1 MPRRLSF
8 TRLSLFEQP
17 LVFIASSFI
26 LGLLF
31 AARFWFS
38 TRAWLIA
45 SAVLWAAASVCL
57 LRKLGCRGKWTVTC
71 LLMTLSFACGGAL
84 WTINEAGAGED
95 RVRKLFERGELT
107 AEEPVEIWGT
117 LNDAPELAPDRIY
130 LSVAVE
136 RVGTLGIE
144 RAATG
149 VAQIVAPLRDDQ
161 SLDDYDRLSLDY
173 GSRVRILGNLSDRR
187 GYRNPGAPDFDEM
200 LEHRGFDATG
210 EVKSPLL
217 IENLGTGPRS
227 AVLNLLYRI
236 RARAIAVTL
245 RSFTQPTSG
254 ILVAALF
261 GNRYFLSRDAAETF
275 RAGGTFHL
283 LVISGSHVAMIAL
296 VALWLAK
303 RLSDLRIIQ
312 YTLVTALMWAYA
324 LMIGAQPSI
333 TRAVVMLNIALVGR
347 LIFRAST
354 GANTLAAS
362 AIVLLA
368 WQPRDVFSPAFQLSF
383 LTVLM
388 IVALAS
394 PLYLRLKETGR
405 WQPSM
410 STPYPPRAP
419 KPVRWLAEFLFWN
432 EREFREE
439 MKRSPIRYRLE
450 KPRAAVW
457 LNRLRLQAPAAWVVV
472 TLAATTATQ
481 AGLLP
486 LMIHYFHR
494 VSIVAPVANVVEAL
508 FISLL
513 MTAGAAYLL
522 IHSAIGAWA
531 LKLAPVVNAI
541 GRLTVEAG
549 RPLIEWRKASFRAPD
564 FGERWEI
571 VFIAYFVAVLILIV
585 AANEWNPF
593 RKGDGP
599 EDARRKATGRV
610 AIAVSMTA
618 IIALGWLLAV
628 HPFGHEYERG
638 RLSVTFLDVGQG
650 DAILV
655 SFPRGSLMLLDSGGR
670 SGFDSRE
677 GDEEDEDVFVEDRIG
692 VGEAAVA
699 PYLWRRGIR
708 RLDWIAASHGDA
720 DHVEGFGEI
729 VRGFDIGAALKGAP
743 KRSDRPPSAFDRA
756 ALSARAPLRTL
767 KRGDALDID
776 GARVDAL
783 SPSSDPPPMS
793 DNNESLVLRIT
804 FGARSFLLTGDIEK
818 EAEARLV
825 ESENDLRAD
834 VLKVAH
840 HGSRTSSTIEFLKR
854 VKPLHAVI
862 SVAKLSPFGHPH
874 PETLAR
880 LRTTNASVWQTSEC
894 GAITISTDGDDLR
907 VETFAKCGSG
917 ERSVDKAPRSSRA
930 YLVYS
935 ARQ

>member
-8 TRLSLFEQP
+8 TRLNLFEQP

-31 AARFWFS
+31 AAQFS
-38 TRAWLIA
+38 FSIHTWLIL
-45 SAVLWAAASVCL
+45 SAILWLTVSVCL
-57 LRKLGCRGKWTVTC
+57 LKKLSGWGATS
-71 LLMTLSFACGGAL
+71 LLLILGFACGAL
-84 WTINEAGAGED
+84 WAINEAGAGQD

-107 AEEPVEIWGT
+107 VEEPVEIWGT

-136 RVGTLGIE
+136 KVATLGRE

-149 VAQIVAPLRDDQ
+149 VTQIVAPLRDDQ
-161 SLDDYDRLSLDY
+161 SRDDYDRLSLDY
-173 GSRVRILGNLSDRR
+173 GSHVRILANLSDRR
-187 GYRNPGAPDFDEM
+187 GYLNPGSPDFDEM

-210 EVKSPLL
+210 VVKSPLL
-217 IENLGTGPRS
+217 IENLGAGARS
-227 AVLNLLYRI
+227 AVLHLLYRI

-245 RSFTQPTSG
+245 RSLTQPTSG

-261 GNRYFLSRDAAETF
+261 GNRHFLSRDAAETF

-283 LVISGSHVAMIAL
+283 LVISGSHVAMIAF
-296 VALWLAK
+296 VALWLAA

-312 YTLVTALMWAYA
+312 YALVTALMWAYA
-324 LMIGAQPSI
+324 LMVGAQPSI

-347 LIFRAST
+347 LIFRASI

-362 AIVLLA
+362 AMALLA

-388 IVALAS
+388 IVAVAS

-410 STPYPPRAP
+410 STPYPPRAQ
-419 KPVRWLAEFLFWN
+419 KPVKWLAEFLFWN
-432 EREFREE
+432 GREFREE

-450 KPRAAVW
+450 KSRAAVW
-457 LNRLRLQAPAAWVVV
+457 LNRLRLQAPAAWVAV
-472 TLAATTATQ
+472 TLAAITATQ

-494 VSIVAPVANVVEAL
+494 VSIVAPVANIVEAAL
-508 FISLL
+508 IALL
-513 MTAGAAYLL
+513 MIAGAAYLL
-522 IHSAIGAWA
+522 INSIIGAWA
-531 LKLAPVVNAI
+531 LKLAPVVNAL

-564 FGERWEI
+564 FGDHWEI
-571 VFIAYFVAVLILIV
+571 VFIAYFAAVLMLIV
-585 AANEWNPF
+585 AANEWNPL
-593 RKGDGP
+593 RKGDRA
-599 EDARRKATGRV
+599 EDARRKAHGR
-610 AIAVSMTA
+610 AATATSMIA

-628 HPFGHEYERG
+628 HPFRHEYERG
-638 RLSVTFLDVGQG
+638 RLNVTFLDVGQG

-655 SFPRGSLMLLDSGGR
+655 SFPLGSLMLLDSGGR
-670 SGFDSRE
+670 SSFDSLE
-677 GDEEDEDVFVEDRIG
+677 GDEGGFVEDRIG
-692 VGEAAVA
+692 IGEAAVA
-699 PYLWRRGIR
+699 PYLWRRGIK
-708 RLDWIAASHGDA
+708 RLDWIAASHSDA

-729 VRGFDIGAALKGAP
+729 VRGFEIGAVLKGAP
-743 KRSDRPPSAFDRA
+743 KRRDRPPSAFDRA
-756 ALSARAPLRTL
+756 AISARAPTLTL

-776 GARVDAL
+776 GARVDVL
-783 SPSSDPPPMS
+783 SPSLDMPPMS
-793 DNNESLVLRIT
+793 TNNESLVLLIT
-804 FGARSFLLTGDIEK
+804 FGARSFLLAGDVEK
-818 EAEARLV
+818 EAEALLV
-825 ESENDLRAD
+825 ESEQRLRAD

-840 HGSRTSSTIEFLKR
+840 HGSKTSSTIEFLER

-862 SVAKLSPFGHPH
+862 SAAKPSPFGHPH
-874 PETLAR
+874 PEALAR
-880 LRTTNASVWQTSEC
+880 LRTTNARIWQTSEC

-907 VETFAKCGSG
+907 VETFVKCDVAG
-917 ERSVDKAPRSSRA
+917 EFRK
-930 YLVYS
+930 
-935 ARQ
+935 

>member
-26 LGLLF
+26 FGLLF
-31 AARFWFS
+31 AARFQFS
-38 TRAWLIA
+38 TRAWLTA
-45 SAVLWAAASVCL
+45 SALLWAGASICV
-57 LRKLGCRGKWTVTC
+57 LRKLGGRAVTC
-71 LLMTLSFACGGAL
+71 LMLTLSFVCAGAL
-84 WTINEAGAGED
+84 WAINEAGVGKD
-95 RVRKLFERGELT
+95 RVLRLVEHGELT

-136 RVGTLGIE
+136 KVATLGRE
-144 RAATG
+144 SAATG

-161 SLDDYDRLSLDY
+161 SRDDYDHLSLDY

-187 GYRNPGAPDFDEM
+187 GYRNPGAPDFDEL

-210 EVKSPLL
+210 VVKSPLL
-217 IENLGTGPRS
+217 IENLGAGARS
-227 AVLNLLYRI
+227 AILHLLYRI
-236 RARAIAVTL
+236 RARAIAATL
-245 RSFTQPTSG
+245 RSLNQPTSG

-261 GNRYFLSRDAAETF
+261 GNRHFLSRDAAETF

-303 RLSDLRIIQ
+303 RLSGLRVVQ
-312 YTLVTALMWAYA
+312 YAVVTALMWGYA
-324 LMIGAQPSI
+324 LMVGAQPSI
-333 TRAVVMLNIALVGR
+333 TRAVVMLNVALVGR
-347 LIFRAST
+347 LIFRASI

-368 WQPRDVFSPAFQLSF
+368 WQPRDVFNPAFQLSF

-388 IVALAS
+388 IVAVAS

-410 STPYPPRAP
+410 STPYPPRVP
-419 KPVRWLAEFLFWN
+419 KPVKWLAEFLFWN
-432 EREFREE
+432 DREFRKE

-450 KPRAAVW
+450 KSRAAVW
-457 LNRLRLQAPAAWVVV
+457 MNGLRLQAPAAWTVV
-472 TLAATTATQ
+472 TLATTTATQ
-481 AGLLP
+481 MSLLP

-494 VSIVAPVANVVEAL
+494 VSVVAPVANVVEAAM
-508 FISLL
+508 ISLL
-513 MTAGAAYLL
+513 MMAGAAYLL
-522 IHSAIGAWA
+522 IHSIIGAWA
-531 LKLAPVVNAI
+531 LKLAPAVNAV

-549 RPLIEWRKASFRAPD
+549 RPLIEMRKASFRAPD
-564 FGERWEI
+564 FGEHWEI
-571 VFIAYFVAVLILIV
+571 VFIAYFAAVLILIV

-593 RKGDGP
+593 RKGDSE
-599 EDARRKATGRV
+599 EDARRKAPRLAAT
-610 AIAVSMTA
+610 ATSMIA
-618 IIALGWLLAV
+618 IIALGWLLTV
-628 HPFGHEYERG
+628 HPLEHEYERG

-650 DAILV
+650 DSMLI

-670 SGFDSRE
+670 AGFASLE
-677 GDEEDEDVFVEDRIG
+677 GDEEEEYVFVEDRIG
-692 VGEAAVA
+692 VGEIAVA
-699 PYLWRRGIR
+699 PYLWRRGIK

-729 VRGFDIGAALKGAP
+729 VRGFEIGAVLKGAP
-743 KRSDRPPSAFDRA
+743 KRSDPPPSAFDRA
-756 ALSARAPLRTL
+756 ALAANAPARSL
-767 KRGDALDID
+767 KRGDALEID
-776 GARVDAL
+776 GALVEVL
-783 SPSSDPPPMS
+783 SPFADQPPMS
-793 DNNESLVLRIT
+793 DNNESLVLRIR

-825 ESENDLRAD
+825 ESNSDLRAD

-840 HGSRTSSTIEFLKR
+840 HGSKTSSTIGFLER
-854 VKPLHAVI
+854 VKPRHAVI

-874 PETLAR
+874 PEALAR
-880 LRTTNASVWQTSEC
+880 LQTTNARVWRTSEC

-907 VETFAKCGSG
+907 VETFVKCG
-917 ERSVDKAPRSSRA
+917 
-930 YLVYS
+930 L
-935 ARQ
+935 

>member
-1 MPRRLSF
+1 MLRRLSF
-8 TRLSLFEQP
+8 TRLNLFEQP

-31 AARFWFS
+31 AARFRFS
-38 TRAWLIA
+38 IHTWLIL
-45 SAVLWAAASVCL
+45 SAFLWLTVSVCILKKRGAWGVTSPL
-57 LRKLGCRGKWTVTC
+57 LILC
-71 LLMTLSFACGGAL
+71 FACGGAL
-84 WTINEAGAGED
+84 WEINEAGVGED
-95 RVRKLFERGELT
+95 RVRKLFERGELK

-136 RVGTLGIE
+136 KVATLGKE

-149 VAQIVAPLRDDQ
+149 VAQIVAPLRDDR
-161 SLDDYDRLSLDY
+161 SRDDYDRLSLDY
-173 GSRVRILGNLSDRR
+173 GSRVRILGNVSDRR
-187 GYRNPGAPDFDEM
+187 GYLNPGSPDFDEM

-210 EVKSPLL
+210 VVKSPLL
-217 IENLGTGPRS
+217 IENLGAGARS
-227 AVLNLLYRI
+227 AVLHLLYRI
-236 RARAIAVTL
+236 RARAVAVTL

-254 ILVAALF
+254 ILVASLF
-261 GNRYFLSRDAAETF
+261 GNRRFLSRDAAETF

-296 VALWLAK
+296 VALWVAT
-303 RLSDLRIIQ
+303 RLSDLRIVQ
-312 YTLVTALMWAYA
+312 YALVTALMWGYA
-324 LMIGAQPSI
+324 LMVGAQPSI

-347 LIFRAST
+347 LIFRASI

-368 WQPRDVFSPAFQLSF
+368 WQPRDVFSPSFQLSF

-388 IVALAS
+388 IVAVAS

-419 KPVRWLAEFLFWN
+419 KPVKWLAELLFWN
-432 EREFREE
+432 DREFREE

-457 LNRLRLQAPAAWVVV
+457 LNRLRLQAPAAWVAV
-472 TLAATTATQ
+472 TLAATSATQ
-481 AGLLP
+481 TGLLP

-494 VSIVAPVANVVEAL
+494 VSIVAPVANVVEAAL
-508 FISLL
+508 ISLL
-513 MTAGAAYLL
+513 MMAGAAYLL
-522 IHSAIGAWA
+522 INSIIGAWA
-531 LKLAPVVNAI
+531 LKLAPVVNAL
-541 GRLTVEAG
+541 GRLTVDAG
-549 RPLIEWRKASFRAPD
+549 RPMIEWRKASFRAPD
-564 FGERWEI
+564 FGDHWEI
-571 VFIAYFVAVLILIV
+571 VFIAYFAAVLILII
-585 AANEWNPF
+585 AANEWNPL
-593 RKGDGP
+593 RKGDGA
-599 EDARRKATGRV
+599 EDARRKATGR
-610 AIAVSMTA
+610 AATAASMIA

-628 HPFGHEYERG
+628 HPFRHEYERG

-650 DAILV
+650 DAMLV
-655 SFPRGSLMLLDSGGR
+655 SFPLGSLMLLDSGGR
-670 SGFDSRE
+670 SGFDSLE
-677 GDEEDEDVFVEDRIG
+677 GDEEDEGGFVEDRIG
-692 VGEAAVA
+692 IGEAAVA
-699 PYLWRRGIR
+699 PYLWRRGIK

-729 VRGFDIGAALKGAP
+729 VRGFEIGAALKGAP

-756 ALSARAPLRTL
+756 ALSARAPLLTL

-776 GARVDAL
+776 GARVDVL
-783 SPSSDPPPMS
+783 SPSSELPQMS

-804 FGARSFLLTGDIEK
+804 FGARSFLLTGDVEK

-825 ESENDLRAD
+825 ESAQPLRAD

-840 HGSRTSSTIEFLKR
+840 HGSKTSSTIEFLER
-854 VKPLHAVI
+854 VKPRHAVI
-862 SVAKLSPFGHPH
+862 SVVKLSPFGHPH
-874 PETLAR
+874 PEALAR
-880 LRTTNASVWQTSEC
+880 LRTTNAHVWQTSEC

-907 VETFAKCGSG
+907 VETFVKCDVAV
-917 ERSVDKAPRSSRA
+917 EFRK
-930 YLVYS
+930 
-935 ARQ
+935 

>member
-8 TRLSLFEQP
+8 TRLNLFEQP

-31 AARFWFS
+31 AARFSFS
-38 TRAWLIA
+38 IPAWLIL
-45 SAVLWAAASVCL
+45 SAVLWLTVSVCFL
-57 LRKLGCRGKWTVTC
+57 KKRGGWTVTP
-71 LLMTLSFACGGAL
+71 LLLILSFGCGGAL
-84 WTINEAGAGED
+84 WSINEAGVGED
-95 RVRKLFERGELT
+95 RVRRLFERGELK

-136 RVGTLGIE
+136 KVSTMGRE
-144 RAATG
+144 RPAAG
-149 VAQIVAPLRDDQ
+149 VAQIVAPVRDDQ
-161 SLDDYDRLSLDY
+161 SRDDYDRLSLDY

-200 LEHRGFDATG
+200 LEHRGYDATG
-210 EVKSPLL
+210 VVKSPLL
-217 IENLGTGPRS
+217 IENLGTGDRS
-227 AVLNLLYRI
+227 ATLHLLYRI

-261 GNRYFLSRDAAETF
+261 GNRHFLSRDAAETF
-275 RAGGTFHL
+275 LAGGTFHL

-303 RLSDLRIIQ
+303 RLSGLRAVQ
-312 YTLVTALMWAYA
+312 YALVTALMWAYA
-324 LMIGAQPSI
+324 LMVGAQPSI
-333 TRAVVMLNIALVGR
+333 TRAVVMLNVALVGR
-347 LIFRAST
+347 LIFRASI

-362 AIVLLA
+362 AIALLA
-368 WQPRDVFSPAFQLSF
+368 WQPRDVFNQGFQLSF

-388 IVALAS
+388 IVAVAS
-394 PLYLRLKETGR
+394 PLYSRLKEIGR

-410 STPYPPRAP
+410 STPYPPRVP
-419 KPVRWLAEFLFWN
+419 KHVKWMAEFLFWD
-432 EREFREE
+432 ERDFREE

-450 KPRAAVW
+450 KSRVAAW
-457 LNRLRLQAPAAWVVV
+457 MNGLRLQAPAAWIAI

-481 AGLLP
+481 TGLLP

-508 FISLL
+508 LISLL
-513 MTAGAAYLL
+513 MVAGVAYLL
-522 IHSAIGAWA
+522 IHSIIGAWA
-531 LKLAPVVNAI
+531 LKLAPAVNAL

-571 VFIAYFVAVLILIV
+571 VFIAYFAAVLVLIV
-585 AANEWNPF
+585 AINEWNPF
-593 RKGDGP
+593 RKGDGA
-599 EDARRKATGRV
+599 EYAWRKTIGRAAT
-610 AIAVSMTA
+610 AVSTIA
-618 IIALGWLLAV
+618 IVALGWLLAA

-650 DAILV
+650 DAMLI
-655 SFPRGSLMLLDSGGR
+655 SFPQGSLMLLDSGGR
-670 SGFDSRE
+670 IGFDSRE
-677 GDEEDEDVFVEDRIG
+677 GDEEYEDVFVEDS
-692 VGEAAVA
+692 VSVAEAAVA

-720 DHVEGFGEI
+720 DHVGGFGEI
-729 VRGFDIGAALKGAP
+729 VRGFEIGAALKGAP
-743 KRSDRPPSAFDRA
+743 KRSYTPDAFDRA
-756 ALSARAPLRTL
+756 ARAARAPMRSL

-776 GARVDAL
+776 GARVDIL
-783 SPSSDPPPMS
+783 SPYADRPLMS

-804 FGARSFLLTGDIEK
+804 FGARSFLLSGDIEK
-818 EAEARLV
+818 EAEAFLV
-825 ESENDLRAD
+825 ESAGDLRAD

-840 HGSRTSSTIEFLKR
+840 HGSKTSSAVEFLKR
-854 VKPLHAVI
+854 VNPRHAII

-874 PETLAR
+874 PEALAR
-880 LRTTNASVWQTSEC
+880 LRNTNASVWRTSEC
-894 GAITISTDGDDLR
+894 GAITISTDGEDLR
-907 VETFAKCGSG
+907 VETFVKCG
-917 ERSVDKAPRSSRA
+917 
-930 YLVYS
+930 L
-935 ARQ
+935 